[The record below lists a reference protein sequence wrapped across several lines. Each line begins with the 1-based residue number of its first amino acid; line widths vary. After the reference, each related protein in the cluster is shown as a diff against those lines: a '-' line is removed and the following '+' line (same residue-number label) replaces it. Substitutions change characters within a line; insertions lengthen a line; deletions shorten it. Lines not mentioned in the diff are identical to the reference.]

1 MNRGFKRFKKQ
12 RLSLTFSLAS
22 IVVAMLAIAF
32 SFSMLAVWVLLETG
46 IAIDE
51 GFLVDALIILSIFIG
66 ISILVF
72 FVVFLML
79 GKIPLKPVNQ
89 LINEM
94 NRLSNGDFSARLHF
108 GKILSKHKTF
118 KEIEQSF
125 NELAC
130 ELENTEMLRGDFV
143 NNFSHEFKTPIV
155 SISGLAK
162 LVNKGN
168 LTDEQKK
175 AYLLAIEEE
184 SLRLANMATNVL
196 NLTKVENQNILTDV
210 KKINISEQIRTCVL
224 LLENQWTKKNI
235 DLSLEFDEYEI
246 EANEELLKQVFIN
259 LLDNAIKFSPENETV
274 SVEIA
279 DEGTVVSVNIKNGG
293 KGIPKENQSK
303 IFNKFYQADESHATK
318 GNGIGLAIVKKIVTL
333 HNGHIGVKSKDGETV
348 FTVKLPKNK

>member
-12 RLSLTFSLAS
+12 RLSLTLSLAG
-22 IVVAMLAIAF
+22 VVLAMLVIAF
-32 SFSMLAVWVLLETG
+32 SFAMLAVWVLLETG
-46 IAIDE
+46 MTIDE
-51 GFLVDALIILSIFIG
+51 DFLVDALIVLLVFSVVSI
-66 ISILVF
+66 SVF
-72 FVVFLML
+72 FVVFLLL

-94 NRLSNGDFSARLHF
+94 NRLSSGDFSARLHF

-118 KEIEQSF
+118 KEIEGSF
-125 NELAC
+125 NELAK

-168 LTDEQKK
+168 LTPEQKK

-210 KKINISEQIRTCVL
+210 KKINVSEQIRTCVL

-235 DLSLEFDEYEI
+235 DLSLEFDEHEI
-246 EANEELLKQVFIN
+246 IANEELLKQVFIN

-274 SVEIA
+274 SVEIT
-279 DEGTVVSVNIKNGG
+279 DSKDVISVSIKNGG
-293 KGIPKENQSK
+293 KGIPKENQAK

-318 GNGIGLAIVKKIVTL
+318 GNGIGLAIVKKIVEL
-333 HNGHIGVKSKDGETV
+333 HHGHISVKSKDGETV
-348 FTVKLPKNK
+348 FTVMLPKK

>member
-12 RLSLTFSLAS
+12 RLSLTMSLAG
-22 IVVAMLAIAF
+22 IVIAMLVIAF
-32 SFSMLAVWVLLETG
+32 AFSMLAVWVLLETG

-51 GFLVDALIILSIFIG
+51 DFLVDALIILFIFVG
-66 ISILVF
+66 ISIALF
-72 FVVFLML
+72 FVLFLLL

-333 HNGHIGVKSKDGETV
+333 HDGHIGVKSKEGETV

>member
-12 RLSLTFSLAS
+12 RLSLTMSLAG
-22 IVVAMLAIAF
+22 IVIAMLVIAF
-32 SFSMLAVWVLLETG
+32 AFSMLAVWVLLETG

-51 GFLVDALIILSIFIG
+51 DFLVDALIILFIFVG
-66 ISILVF
+66 ISIALF
-72 FVVFLML
+72 FVLFLLL

-175 AYLLAIEEE
+175 AYLLAIEDE

-333 HNGHIGVKSKDGETV
+333 HDGHIGVKSKEGETV